1 MAKWLIVSM
10 VVALGLFPFSQTA
23 VQNGNTTVTVKDQ
36 QDVVQAIEDEIYD
49 WGCQSHVEFVG
60 KGVAHEK
67 YELPVYINPQIK
79 DGRGEAIYKF
89 MPIGEIYR
97 SFSIGKSG
105 TAYLWDDPWLG
116 FGPERPSY
124 NTLYM
129 DEADL
134 CRFKSTWL
142 KTMFT
147 IQFIPGERR
156 IQEAIERQK
165 KRLGENYRVHN
176 QNCSVNGG

>member
-1 MAKWLIVSM
+1 MAERLIGLLAI
-10 VVALGLFPFSQTA
+10 ALGLFPFSQAT
-23 VQNGNTTVTVKDQ
+23 VQNGNTAIAEKDQ
-36 QDVVQAIEDEIYD
+36 QAVVQAIEDEIYD
-49 WGCQSHVEFVG
+49 WGCQAHVEFVG
-60 KGVAHEK
+60 KEVAHEK

-79 DGRGEAIYKF
+79 DGRGEIIYKF

-134 CRFKSTWL
+134 CRFKRTWL
-142 KTMFT
+142 KATFV
-147 IQFIPGERR
+147 IQLHPGERR

-165 KRLGENYRVHN
+165 KRLGEEYRVHDR
-176 QNCSVNGG
+176 NCSVNGG